1 MVLLAVRALPGV
13 QVWIAPREVGMVE
26 ARPLDGGGCGGRL
39 ADYSGCCNWN
49 SS

>member
-13 QVWIAPREVGMVE
+13 QVWIVLREVG
-26 ARPLDGGGCGGRL
+26 PLDGGGRL